1 MNLLQTLTN
10 GGATRELSAF
20 VTCWLVP
27 LFILFNIA
35 GWVGL
40 PQREANRSNPRLND
54 QELSDLGRAVWG
66 AWLVGVLIA
75 LAGLCAIFRVFPWAL
90 TDTSLPYVGVWG
102 AGLGGLLLGVA
113 RVILPRIQRFRNLT
127 PITRRRV
134 LSILVI
140 CAVALSAACG
150 VLYYEPS
157 TMLRSLIASTY
168 TCMFIGYAATH
179 VLEVGR

>member
-1 MNLLQTLTN
+1 MNLLSLMN
-10 GGATRELSAF
+10 EGATNKLSAF

-27 LFILFNIA
+27 LSFLFNIA

-40 PQREANRSNPRLND
+40 PQREANRSNPRLSD
-54 QELSDLGRAVWG
+54 QEISDLGRAVWG
-66 AWLVGVLIA
+66 AWLVGVLVA
-75 LAGLCAIFRVFPWAL
+75 LAGLCAISKIFQWAL
-90 TDTSLPYVGVWG
+90 TDTSFSYAGVWG

-113 RVILPRIQRFRNLT
+113 RVFLPRIKSFRRLA
-127 PITRRRV
+127 PIARRRV

-157 TMLRSLIASTY
+157 TMLHSLIASTY
-168 TCMFIGYAATH
+168 ICMFIGYAGTH